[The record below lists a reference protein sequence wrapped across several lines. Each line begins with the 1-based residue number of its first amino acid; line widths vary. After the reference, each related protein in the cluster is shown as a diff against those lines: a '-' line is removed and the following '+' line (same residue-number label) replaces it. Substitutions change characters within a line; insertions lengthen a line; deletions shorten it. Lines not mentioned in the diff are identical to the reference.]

1 MSTRIFSLYGKT
13 VKELVDVYK
22 QHDFKHSKY
31 KCKKDLINGLIKHFV
46 FNEYRKL
53 KVLKQLSDIDEEQ
66 NTQMSTREN
75 SELDNLIA
83 KVKQNHPKDNIS
95 FTSHSC
101 VYKDDEYDT
110 FVRRYS
116 QEKGSLG
123 SMGEKLLFH
132 GTSIDNLD
140 SILEND
146 LLLNANHSNG
156 TVFGKGVYFTN
167 NLQKAMRYSTS
178 SKKCIMICK
187 VHLGEIT
194 HGERNMVVPPK
205 GYDTTVNNLDNP
217 DIFVKY
223 KSRTFKIVGYL
234 EIDLEKNSTVRRNIK
249 KYGSTGTFT
258 IGEMVDYKNEM
269 YKITGRSPLG
279 FTITSEFTGKII
291 KNVLTT
297 QLCGIPANKQTKKVE
312 NKKPKYISVS
322 FKNTTDENIGIYYVP
337 EHLDPLKLAYGGIGD
352 PTSGPLSQCKNMGF
366 IDPSKNLTFNSIL
379 GHKFICTTKDYII
392 QIIEIKQSGEIII

>member
-1 MSTRIFSLYGKT
+1 MSTKIFSLYGKT
-13 VKELVDVYK
+13 VKELIDVYK

-53 KVLKQLSDIDEEQ
+53 KVLGQLSDIDEEQ
-66 NTQMSTREN
+66 NTRITIDTDD
-75 SELDNLIA
+75 ELTHLIA
-83 KVKQNHPKDNIS
+83 RIKQNHPKDNIS

-116 QEKGSLG
+116 QEKGTLG

-167 NLQKAMRYSTS
+167 NLNRAMRYSTS
-178 SKKCIMICK
+178 SKKCIIICK

-205 GYDTTVNNLDNP
+205 GYDTTVNNIDNP

-234 EIDLEKNSTVRRNIK
+234 EIDLCKE
-249 KYGSTGTFT
+249 
-258 IGEMVDYKNEM
+258 
-269 YKITGRSPLG
+269 
-279 FTITSEFTGKII
+279 
-291 KNVLTT
+291 
-297 QLCGIPANKQTKKVE
+297 
-312 NKKPKYISVS
+312 SV
-322 FKNTTDENIGIYYVP
+322 
-337 EHLDPLKLAYGGIGD
+337 
-352 PTSGPLSQCKNMGF
+352 
-366 IDPSKNLTFNSIL
+366 
-379 GHKFICTTKDYII
+379 I
-392 QIIEIKQSGEIII
+392 QINKRELLVIVNLLWVI

>member
-1 MSTRIFSLYGKT
+1 MSTKIFSLYGKT
-13 VKELVDVYK
+13 VKELIDVYK

-75 SELDNLIA
+75 SEIDNLIA
-83 KVKQNHPKDNIS
+83 KIKQNHPKDNVS

-101 VYKDDEYDT
+101 IYKDDEYDT

-178 SKKCIMICK
+178 SKKCIIICK

-205 GYDTTVNNLDNP
+205 GYDTTVNNIDNP

-234 EIDLEKNSTVRRNIK
+234 EIDIGKNA
-249 KYGSTGTFT
+249 TFS
-258 IGEMVDYKNEM
+258 
-269 YKITGRSPLG
+269 R
-279 FTITSEFTGKII
+279 
-291 KNVLTT
+291 
-297 QLCGIPANKQTKKVE
+297 
-312 NKKPKYISVS
+312 NKKPQYIPVS
-322 FKNTTDENIGIYYVP
+322 FKNTKDENIGIYYVP
-337 EHLDPLKLAYGGIGD
+337 GHLDPFKLAYSGVGD
-352 PTSGPLSQCKNMGF
+352 STAGPLSKCKNMAF
-366 IDPSKNLTFNSIL
+366 IDPNKTHTIKSVI

-392 QIIEIKQSGEIII
+392 QIIEIKQGGEIII

>member
-1 MSTRIFSLYGKT
+1 MSTKIFSLYGKT
-13 VKELVDVYK
+13 VKELIDVYK

-53 KVLKQLSDIDEEQ
+53 KVLGQLSDIDEEQ
-66 NTQMSTREN
+66 NTRITIDTDD
-75 SELDNLIA
+75 ELSHLIA
-83 KVKQNHPKDNIS
+83 RIKQNHPKDNIS

-116 QEKGSLG
+116 QEKGTLG

-167 NLQKAMRYSTS
+167 NLHRAMRYSTS

-205 GYDTTVNNLDNP
+205 GYDTTVNNLYNP

-234 EIDLEKNSTVRRNIK
+234 EIDLCKESVIQINKRGFISNSKFTV
-249 KYGSTGTFT
+249 GT
-258 IGEMVDYKNEM
+258 IVDYKNEM
-269 YKITGRSPLG
+269 YKIIGRSPKG
-279 FTITSEFTGKII
+279 FNLTSEVTGRTIRNI
-291 KNVLTT
+291 PST
-297 QLCGIPANKQTKKVE
+297 QICGIPPNKLTKKVE
-312 NKKPKYISVS
+312 NKPKYISIS
-322 FKNTTDENIGIYYVP
+322 FKNTTDETIGIYYVP

-366 IDPSKNLTFNSIL
+366 IDPNKTHTVKSVI

-392 QIIEIKQSGEIII
+392 QIIEIKQGGEIII

>member
-1 MSTRIFSLYGKT
+1 MSTKIFSLYGKT
-13 VKELVDVYK
+13 VKELIDVYK

-53 KVLKQLSDIDEEQ
+53 KVLGQLSDIDEEQ
-66 NTQMSTREN
+66 NTRITIDTDD
-75 SELDNLIA
+75 ELTHLIA
-83 KVKQNHPKDNIS
+83 RIKQNHPKDNIS

-116 QEKGSLG
+116 QEKGTLG

-187 VHLGEIT
+187 VHIGEIT

-205 GYDTTVNNLDNP
+205 GYDTTVNNIDNP

-234 EIDLEKNSTVRRNIK
+234 EIDLCKESVIQINKRGVISNSKFTVGNI
-249 KYGSTGTFT
+249 
-258 IGEMVDYKNEM
+258 VDYKNEM
-269 YKITGRSPLG
+269 YKIIGRSPKG
-279 FTITSEFTGKII
+279 FILTSETTGRTIRNI
-291 KNVLTT
+291 PST
-297 QLCGIPANKQTKKVE
+297 QICGIPPNKLTKKVE
-312 NKKPKYISVS
+312 NKPKYISVS
-322 FKNTTDENIGIYYVP
+322 FKNTIDEAIGIYYVP

-366 IDPSKNLTFNSIL
+366 IDPSKNLTFNSII

-392 QIIEIKQSGEIII
+392 QIIEIKQGGEIIV